1 MELKTKK
8 KNQRAENSLKR
19 SKTQKSFSA
28 RKLQIQKQQIKKQT
42 HAITDFGN
50 ISSQNIP
57 NELMV
62 KYLTNFDRRL
72 VVMINFN

>member
-1 MELKTKK
+1 MELKTKE

-19 SKTQKSFSA
+19 RHRKASSVI
-28 RKLQIQKQQIKKQT
+28 KLQIQKQQIKKQT
-42 HAITDFGN
+42 HAITDIGN